1 MFKLKFLIIFFL
13 ASFSLQFAKAQTPAK
28 ADLVANC
35 SVSNPSFPFLTY
47 APGKSEAN
55 AITANVVVTCTNMH
69 NDVPYSL
76 GLSKSKQL
84 FIMNKG
90 TEIMYYQLFTS
101 ENHTTLWDDSNTKI
115 DKQLKFAD
123 KKEIPFVVILGES
136 EIENKK
142 IAVKNLKNQTQ
153 GTFEYDSFFAEIEKR
168 S

>member
-76 GLSKSKQL
+76 GLSKSKQS

-90 TEIMYYQLFTS
+90 TEIIYYQLFTS
-101 ENHTTLWDDSNTKI
+101 EKHTTLWDDNNTI
-115 DKQLKFAD
+115 SG
-123 KKEIPFVVILGES
+123 V
-136 EIENKK
+136 
-142 IAVKNLKNQTQ
+142 VKNVKGRGSDTRTIYGKILRNDI
-153 GTFEYDSFFAEIEKR
+153 GEKTGAFNVK
-168 S
+168 SDPVIINLYYLP

>member
-13 ASFSLQFAKAQTPAK
+13 VSFSLQFAKAQTPAK
-28 ADLVANC
+28 ADLVAHC

-55 AITANVVVTCTNMH
+55 AVTANVLVTCTNMH

-76 GLSKSKQL
+76 GLSKSKQS

-101 ENHTTLWDDSNTKI
+101 EKHTTLWDDNNTI
-115 DKQLKFAD
+115 SG
-123 KKEIPFVVILGES
+123 V
-136 EIENKK
+136 
-142 IAVKNLKNQTQ
+142 VKNVKGRGSDTRTIYAKIIRNDI
-153 GTFEYDSFFAEIEKR
+153 GEKTGAFNVK
-168 S
+168 SDPVIINLYYLP

>member
-13 ASFSLQFAKAQTPAK
+13 ASFSFQFAKAQTPAK

-55 AITANVVVTCTNMH
+55 VITANVVVTCTNMH

-101 ENHTTLWDDSNTKI
+101 ENHTTLWDDTNTI
-115 DKQLKFAD
+115 SG
-123 KKEIPFVVILGES
+123 I
-136 EIENKK
+136 
-142 IAVKNLKNQTQ
+142 VKNVKGRGSDTRTIYAKIIRNDISERTGAFNIKSDPVIINL
-153 GTFEYDSFFAEIEKR
+153 YYLP
-168 S
+168 

>member
-13 ASFSLQFAKAQTPAK
+13 VSFSLQFAKAQTPAK
-28 ADLVANC
+28 ADLVAHC

-55 AITANVVVTCTNMH
+55 AVTANVLVTCTNMH

-76 GLSKSKQL
+76 GLSKSKQS

-101 ENHTTLWDDSNTKI
+101 EKHTTLWDDNNTI
-115 DKQLKFAD
+115 SG
-123 KKEIPFVVILGES
+123 V
-136 EIENKK
+136 
-142 IAVKNLKNQTQ
+142 VKNVKGRGSDTRTIYAKIIRNDI
-153 GTFEYDSFFAEIEKR
+153 GEKTGAFNVK
-168 S
+168 SDLVIINLYYLP